1 MRKCPVH
8 GTKTHSLVL
17 ELVPLCPNEREFIHC
32 FGRLAATDTAGNDQ
46 WYGLNSRSSP
56 FQFRHTQLSHALPL
70 GTFEKVLGQAR
81 FLQGGRYYLKARL
94 YFSSPFRE
102 GSLNGDPARH
112 TIYVKKLVGQKLCLK
127 VRPGDTVLSLKQK
140 IRDSTNIPL
149 ERQCLI
155 IRGPDRGRQL
165 MDGKRLYESNVFDGT
180 TVHLV
185 CPGAGWE

>member
-56 FQFRHTQLSHALPL
+56 LQFKHTKSNASMPL
-70 GTFEKVLGQAR
+70 GSFEHVIGKAR
-81 FLQGGRYYLKARL
+81 FLHSGSHYHLKARL

-127 VRPGDTVLSLKQK
+127 VRPGDTVLSVKQK
-140 IRDSTNIPL
+140 IRDKDNIPVAQQ
-149 ERQCLI
+149 RLI
-155 IRGPDRGRQL
+155 FRGTQL
-165 MDGKRLYESNVFDGT
+165 VDGKRLYESNIFDCA

-185 CPGAGWE
+185 LRHAPA